1 MALLLSRLHAVVAHK
16 LMAPMAERVNIVQLF
31 FCMSTTPLR
40 TGGKHC
46 WLWLKAVFVWRRGAQ
61 LVFSISV
68 SPRPLPAEGHIPH
81 LTLPIA
87 LPRILTLRTL
97 LVSWLKYTVTQE
109 SLVLPPLRPPKKE
122 SSQMWNVPSQFA
134 DQKLS
139 CVSLK
144 IVQSRLIARKEETP
158 PHACEPALPSR
169 LKTLCCFC
177 AKDLAQHLVKC
188 AYWLPCLT
196 ELDKEISRFAR
207 PRKIHPRLTSSKA
220 TTCHFTFLLVL
231 SWLSIYI

>member
-1 MALLLSRLHAVVAHK
+1 MSNCFFALARYPSDRWK
-16 LMAPMAERVNIVQLF
+16 
-31 FCMSTTPLR
+31 
-40 TGGKHC
+40 
-46 WLWLKAVFVWRRGAQ
+46 
-61 LVFSISV
+61 
-68 SPRPLPAEGHIPH
+68 
-81 LTLPIA
+81 
-87 LPRILTLRTL
+87 TL
-97 LVSWLKYTVTQE
+97 LVMVQSSFCLTARRAVGFLHLRLSSASSCRRPHT
-109 SLVLPPLRPPKKE
+109 PPHPPNCSAQDSHTPHAARLLAKVHSHTGISCFTPSPPPKKE

-158 PHACEPALPSR
+158 PHACERALPSR

-196 ELDKEISRFAR
+196 ELDKEISRFAH
-207 PRKIHPRLTSSKA
+207 PRKIHPRMTSSKA

-231 SWLSIYI
+231 S